1 LYSLARNRPLT
12 HLVEEQAH
20 RWLLE
25 KAKARASPRRPVV
38 TLSRQP
44 GARGEEL
51 ARELAESLGLQI
63 FDQEIPQRI
72 ADAAHL
78 RAQAV
83 RLLDER
89 ERSLIMDWLGPYTK
103 EDYLTHYEY
112 LHYLIAVI
120 AAISHQGGAIVV
132 GRGAH
137 ILLRQGEALRVR
149 VVAPIKSR
157 IAVVSACEGISER
170 AAHERIAAVE
180 KERRAFLKQYFRA
193 KYDETGQYDLVVN
206 TGSLG
211 IDGAVEAIRGPFLR
225 MSVATPA

>member
-1 LYSLARNRPLT
+1 LYYLSRNRPLT
-12 HLVEEQAH
+12 QLVEEQAH

-25 KAKARASPRRPVV
+25 KAKERASPRRPVV

-51 ARELAESLGLQI
+51 ARRLADTLSLEI

-72 ADAAHL
+72 ADAARL
-78 RAQAV
+78 REQAV

-89 ERSLIMDWLGPYTK
+89 ERSLLMDWLGPSTK

-112 LHYLIAVI
+112 LHYLIAVV

-157 IAVVSACEGISER
+157 VAVVAARDGLSER
-170 AAHERIAAVE
+170 AALERIQAIE
-180 KERRAFLKQYFRA
+180 RERRAFLKQYFRA

-225 MSVATPA
+225 LSVAPAA

>member
-1 LYSLARNRPLT
+1 
-12 HLVEEQAH
+12 V
-20 RWLLE
+20 
-25 KAKARASPRRPVV
+25 
-38 TLSRQP
+38 
-44 GARGEEL
+44 EL
-51 ARELAESLGLQI
+51 ARRLADTLSLEI

-72 ADAAHL
+72 ADAARL
-78 RAQAV
+78 REQAV

-89 ERSLIMDWLGPYTK
+89 ERSLLMDWLGPYTK

-112 LHYLIAVI
+112 LHYLIAVV

-157 IAVVSACEGISER
+157 VAVVAARDGLSER
-170 AAHERIAAVE
+170 AALERIQAIE
-180 KERRAFLKQYFRA
+180 RERRAFLKQYFRA

-225 MSVATPA
+225 LSVAPAA

>member
-1 LYSLARNRPLT
+1 MHYPIRNRPLS

-25 KAKARASPRRPVV
+25 KAKEHASPRRLVV

-51 ARELAESLGLQI
+51 AKRLAETLGLEI

-78 RAQAV
+78 REQAV

-89 ERSLIMDWLGPYTK
+89 ERSLIMDWLGPYTN

-112 LHYLIAVI
+112 LHYLITVV
-120 AAISHQGGAIVV
+120 AAISRQGGAIVV

-137 ILLRQGEALRVR
+137 MLLHEGEALRVR
-149 VVAPIKSR
+149 VVAPIKAR
-157 IAVVSACEGISER
+157 VALVAARDGLSER
-170 AAHERIAAVE
+170 AARDRVAAVE
-180 KERRAFLKQYFRA
+180 AERHAFLQQYFRG
-193 KYDETGQYDLVVN
+193 KYDDAGQFDLVVN

-211 IDGAVEAIRGPFLR
+211 IDGAVDAIRGAFLR
-225 MSVATPA
+225 LSVATAA